1 VTSVAPP
8 LLPPSVRDRLEHL
21 IGGEWVG
28 SSGADRIAV
37 VSPST
42 ERPVADVVQGTAE
55 DADRAVRAAH
65 DAWPLWAARPVEER
79 IAIVRALG
87 AELLRRADELGTV
100 IATEVGMPRRIAV
113 AAQVG
118 LPAAVIDRV
127 ADVAAEH
134 PWEERVGSA
143 TVVREPAGV
152 VAAITPWNMPLHQIA
167 AKVAP
172 ALIAGCAMVLK
183 PSEIAPLNAFVFAE
197 CAQAAGV
204 PAGVFNLVCGSGPQ
218 VGEAL
223 VTHPLVAVVSLTGSV
238 RSGARVAALA
248 ASGIKRVCLELGGK
262 SPNIVLDDADLEVV
276 IPSALEQAFFNS
288 GQACNALSRL
298 VVPRDR
304 LDEIEERLMAGAR
317 ALRVGDPFDDGV
329 HLGPLVSAQQRDSVR
344 GHIRAAIEDGA
355 RLLTGGP
362 EAPPGLTRGYYQVPT
377 VFSDVT
383 PAMRLGCDEVFGP
396 VLAVQP
402 YAGEDDAVE
411 IANSTEYGLS
421 GGVWSADVER
431 ARRVARRI
439 RSGQVKINGARTREY
454 LDTPFGGYG
463 LSGLGRELGS
473 FGIDEFVE
481 IKAILG

>member
-1 VTSVAPP
+1 VTSAAAV
-8 LLPPSVRDRLEHL
+8 LPASVRDRLEHL

-28 SSGADRIAV
+28 SSGAERISV

-42 ERPVADVVQGTAE
+42 ELPVAHVLQGTAA

-65 DAWPLWAARPVEER
+65 DAWPLWAARPVGER
-79 IAIVRALG
+79 IALVRALA
-87 AELLRRADELGTV
+87 AELQRRGDELGVV
-100 IATEVGMPRRIAV
+100 IATEVGMPRHIAV
-113 AAQVG
+113 AAQVR
-118 LPAAVIDRV
+118 LPATVIERM
-127 ADVAAEH
+127 ADVAADH
-134 PWEERVGSA
+134 PWEERIGAA

-172 ALIAGCAMVLK
+172 ALIAGCTIVLK
-183 PSEIAPLNAFVFAE
+183 PSEVAPLNAFVFAE
-197 CAQAAGV
+197 CTQAAGL
-204 PAGVFNLVCGSGPQ
+204 PAGAFNLVCGNGPG

-223 VTHPLVAVVSLTGSV
+223 VTHPLISVVSLTGSV

-248 ASGIKRVCLELGGK
+248 AAGVKRVCLELGGK
-262 SPNIVLDDADLEVV
+262 SPNLVLDDADLDAV
-276 IPSALEQAFFNS
+276 IPSAIEQAFFNS

-298 VVPRDR
+298 LVPRHV
-304 LDEIEERLMAGAR
+304 LDEVEERLVAGTR
-317 ALRVGDPFDDGV
+317 ALRVGDPFDDSV
-329 HLGPLVSAQQRDSVR
+329 HLGPLVSARQRDSVR
-344 GHIRAAIEDGA
+344 GHIRAAIDDGA

-377 VFSDVT
+377 VFSDVV
-383 PAMRLGCDEVFGP
+383 PAMRLGREEVFGP

-402 YAGEDDAVE
+402 YADEDDAVA
-411 IANSTEYGLS
+411 IANSTPYGLS

-439 RSGQVKINGARTREY
+439 RSGQVKINGARTRDY

-473 FGIDEFVE
+473 SGIDEFVE

>member
-1 VTSVAPP
+1 MTSTASA
-8 LLPPSVRDRLEHL
+8 LPASVRDRLEHL
-21 IGGEWVG
+21 IDGEWVG
-28 SSGADRIAV
+28 SSGTDRISV

-42 ERPVADVVQGTAE
+42 ELPVAEVLQGTAA

-65 DAWPLWAARPVEER
+65 DAWPAWAARPVEER

-87 AELLRRADELGTV
+87 AELRRRAGELGVV
-100 IATEVGMPRRIAV
+100 IATEVGMPRHIAV
-113 AAQVG
+113 AAQVL
-118 LPAAVIDRV
+118 LPVAVVDRV
-127 ADVAAEH
+127 ADVAAGH
-134 PWEERVGSA
+134 PWEERVGAA

-172 ALIAGCAMVLK
+172 ALITGCTIVLK
-183 PSEIAPLNAFVFAE
+183 PSEVAPLNAFVFAE
-197 CAQAAGV
+197 CTQAAGV
-204 PAGVFNLVCGSGPQ
+204 PAGVFNLVCGGGPE

-238 RSGARVAALA
+238 RSGARVAELA
-248 ASGIKRVCLELGGK
+248 AGGIRRVCLELGGK
-262 SPNIVLDDADLEVV
+262 SPNLVLDDADLEVV
-276 IPSALEQAFFNS
+276 IPSAIEQAFFNS

-298 VVPRDR
+298 LVPRHR
-304 LDEIEERLMAGAR
+304 LDEVEERLVAGAR
-317 ALRVGDPFDDGV
+317 ALRVGDPFDDAV
-329 HLGPLVSAQQRDSVR
+329 HLGPLISARQRDSVR
-344 GHIRAAIEDGA
+344 GHIAAAVDEGA

-362 EAPPGLTRGYYQVPT
+362 EAPAGLTRGYYQVPT

-383 PAMRLGCDEVFGP
+383 PSMRLGQEEVFGP

-402 YAGEDDAVE
+402 YTDEDGAVA
-411 IANSTEYGLS
+411 IANSTQYGLS
-421 GGVWSADVER
+421 GGVWSADAGR
-431 ARRVARRI
+431 ARAVARRI
-439 RSGQVKINGARTREY
+439 RSGQVKVNGARTREY

-473 FGIDEFVE
+473 FGLDEFVE

>member
-1 VTSVAPP
+1 MTSTAHA
-8 LLPPSVRDRLEHL
+8 LPASVRDRLEHL

-28 SSGADRIAV
+28 SSGTDRISV

-42 ERPVADVVQGTAE
+42 ELPVAEVVEGTAV
-55 DADRAVRAAH
+55 DVDRAVRAAH
-65 DAWPLWAARPVEER
+65 EAWASWAARPVEER

-87 AELLRRADELGTV
+87 AELRRRAGELGAV
-100 IATEVGMPRRIAV
+100 IATEVGMPRHIAV
-113 AAQVG
+113 AAQVL

-127 ADVAAEH
+127 ADVATGH
-134 PWEERVGSA
+134 PWEERVGAA

-172 ALIAGCAMVLK
+172 ALIAGCTIVLK
-183 PSEIAPLNAFVFAE
+183 PSEVAPLNAFVFAE
-197 CAQAAGV
+197 CTQAAGV
-204 PAGVFNLVCGSGPQ
+204 PAGVFNLVCGSGPE

-238 RSGARVAALA
+238 RSGARVAELA
-248 ASGIKRVCLELGGK
+248 AGGIRRVCLELGGK
-262 SPNIVLDDADLEVV
+262 SPNLVLDDADLEVV
-276 IPSALEQAFFNS
+276 IPSAIEQAFFNS

-298 VVPRDR
+298 LVPRQR
-304 LDEIEERLMAGAR
+304 LDEVEDRLVAGAR

-329 HLGPLVSAQQRDSVR
+329 HLGPLISARQRDSVR
-344 GHIRAAIEDGA
+344 GHIAAAIDDGA

-362 EAPPGLTRGYYQVPT
+362 EAPAGLTRGYYQVPT

-383 PAMRLGCDEVFGP
+383 PSMRLGQEEVFGP

-402 YAGEDDAVE
+402 YTDEDGAVA
-411 IANSTEYGLS
+411 IANSTPYGLS
-421 GGVWSADVER
+421 GGVWSADPER
-431 ARRVARRI
+431 ARAVARRI
-439 RSGQVKINGARTREY
+439 RSGQVKVNGARTREY

-473 FGIDEFVE
+473 FGLDEFVE